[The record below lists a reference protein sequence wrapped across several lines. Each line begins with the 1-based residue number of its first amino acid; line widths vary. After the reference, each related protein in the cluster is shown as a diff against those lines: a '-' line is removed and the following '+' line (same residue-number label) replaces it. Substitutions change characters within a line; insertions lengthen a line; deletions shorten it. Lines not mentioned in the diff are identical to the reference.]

1 MTKGVH
7 TSQIRVSPSLYNERL
22 FGKGIYGQH
31 HMRRFKWLKNT
42 LTALCRPR
50 LSISILELG
59 CYDGKTLEW
68 IPVHVDRYVGIDAG
82 WNSGII
88 DGKPCGL
95 EAARVSFRNN
105 TNYAFLQSNTPDGIA
120 TLSDTFDV
128 GICMETFE
136 HIDPAQLESY
146 VAAYAKKVHDV
157 LLVTVPNEK
166 GLPLLG
172 KAVGSWLLRKE
183 RASSYSMMELV
194 AGVFGRMNRVP
205 RSQHKGFDY
214 AHLASLLKKYFPHVR
229 IQGVSPGGLPPSLSF
244 TVGIIASRRPLS

>member
-1 MTKGVH
+1 MREGAH
-7 TSQIRVSPSLYNERL
+7 MSQIKVSPSLYNERL

-42 LTALCRPR
+42 LEALCRQSP
-50 LSISILELG
+50 SISVLELG
-59 CYDGKTLEW
+59 CYDAKTLEW

-82 WNSGII
+82 WNSGTI

-95 EAARVSFRNN
+95 DAARVSFRHNS
-105 TNYAFLQSNTPDGIA
+105 NYTFLQCNTPDGISA
-120 TLSDTFDV
+120 LSDTFDV

-146 VAAYAKKVHDV
+146 VAAYARKVQDV

-172 KAVGSWLLRKE
+172 KTVGAWLLRKE
-183 RASSYSMMELV
+183 RASSYSMLELV
-194 AGVFGRMNRVP
+194 AGVFGRMDRVS
-205 RSQHKGFDY
+205 RSEHKGFDY
-214 AHLASLLKKYFPHVR
+214 VHLASLLKKYFSHVR
-229 IQGVSPGGLPPSLSF
+229 IQSVSPGGLPASLSF
-244 TVGIIASRRPLS
+244 TVGIIASRRPFS